1 MNPDDLIK
9 NQNIVTRFVTEFGLE
24 KEMLLAQQ
32 SINQVILG
40 VNNFI
45 EPGNPGVNEINRIG
59 VASDNSQ
66 QGSVASAPAGASPG
80 GGGAGLAAWLN
91 TIPQAVGAAA
101 VAAIKFITPSPTPAP
116 NRRVDVDPY
125 APSTYSEIKPMVD
138 VNQLV
143 FGVLGVAALGTVGY
157 SVYAAKSKTAKRRI
171 YQRSVPLEGDEESKE
186 FLWKQVGK
194 AILKGKPAK
203 KLHVSYKID

>member
-66 QGSVASAPAGASPG
+66 QGSVASAPAGASA
-80 GGGAGLAAWLN
+80 GAGLAAWLN

-171 YQRSVPLEGDEESKE
+171 YQRSVPLEGDEETKE

-194 AILKGKPAK
+194 AILKGKPAANV
-203 KLHVSYKID
+203 HVSYKVD

>member
-24 KEMLLAQQ
+24 KEMLVAQQ

-80 GGGAGLAAWLN
+80 AGFAAWLN

-194 AILKGKPAK
+194 AILKGRPAEK
-203 KLHVSYKID
+203 

>member
-9 NQNIVTRFVTEFGLE
+9 NQNVVTRFVTEFGLE
-24 KEMLLAQQ
+24 KEMLQAQQ
-32 SINQVILG
+32 TINQVILG

-66 QGSVASAPAGASPG
+66 QGSVASAPAGASAG

-101 VAAIKFITPSPTPAP
+101 VAAIKFITPSPTPP

-138 VNQLV
+138 VNQLF

-171 YQRSVPLEGDEESKE
+171 YQRSVPLEGEEESEE

-194 AILKGKPAK
+194 AILKGKPAE

>member
-80 GGGAGLAAWLN
+80 GGLAAWLN

-101 VAAIKFITPSPTPAP
+101 VAAIKFITPSPTPP

-138 VNQLV
+138 VNQLI

-171 YQRSVPLEGDEESKE
+171 YQRSVPLEGDEETKE

-194 AILKGKPAK
+194 AILKGKPAEK
-203 KLHVSYKID
+203 